1 MRSYITLLKMIMI
14 HLLHLPYC
22 CVGVNYLCAH
32 RLRHGAAHIPLSISV
47 DVYAY
52 ALLLAATLLC
62 MIACFIVWYTNRC
75 CGLVNVPAIIWIAYS

>member
-1 MRSYITLLKMIMI
+1 MI

-22 CVGVNYLCAH
+22 CVGVNYCVRVDCGMLQ
-32 RLRHGAAHIPLSISV
+32 LIIPLSINA

-62 MIACFIVWYTNRC
+62 MVACYIV
-75 CGLVNVPAIIWIAYS
+75 